1 MKLDSLV
8 GGKATVIGP
17 EATLEDAARA
27 MLANDVNSLAVVRR
41 RDLVGLLT
49 ERDIV
54 AAIATGVDPAEVL
67 VEEHMSE
74 APDTFRPDDDIHEAA
89 RWLLEAGYRH
99 LPVMAEGEL
108 LGIVG
113 IRDVLWAIMDE
124 H

>member
-1 MKLDSLV
+1 MKLDTLV

-17 EATLEDAARA
+17 EATLEEAAAA

-54 AAIATGVDPAEVL
+54 AAVAVGVDPAIAL
-67 VEEHMSE
+67 VEDHMSE

>member
-8 GGKATVIGP
+8 GGKATVVGP

-41 RDLVGLLT
+41 RELVGLIT

-54 AAIATGVDPAEVL
+54 AAIATGSDPTVAV
-67 VEEHMSE
+67 VEDHMSE

-89 RWLLEAGYRH
+89 RWLIEAGYRH

-113 IRDVLWAIMDE
+113 IRDVLWAIMAE